1 MNVQSFYNPDPRYPA
16 INIVGEI
23 INQSRRPILS
33 VKAIATAYESKQN
46 NQVLG
51 VGWNWA
57 AIDTLRPG
65 FKTPYGV
72 SMYGNL
78 MPLDRVYSYNVSAD
92 WKWYSNRLAIYGLQ
106 CKRPDQERKQYPN

>member
-1 MNVQSFYNPDPRYPA
+1 MCSRFYNPDPRYPA

-23 INQSRRPILS
+23 IDQFMTSDIS

-51 VGWNWA
+51 VGWNLA
-57 AIDTLRPG
+57 AIDILQAG

-72 SMYGNL
+72 SLYGNL
-78 MPLDRVYSYNVSAD
+78 MPLDRVYSYNVSLD
-92 WKWYSNRLAIYGLQ
+92 WK
-106 CKRPDQERKQYPN
+106 